1 MVMFHK
7 RSAWSL
13 ATPHATSV
21 LGLCALMAWAD
32 PASAK
37 TAQDDQI
44 ATLQHQV
51 AAQQAM
57 LDEERQLL
65 ISQQHEIDEL
75 RNERSADASLADLR
89 GAGPVGPSPSLAVP
103 SSSSPSN
110 ETPPVGEAPPKEET
124 VAKAR
129 VAAVPEGQGVLTPA
143 GHFVFDPQVEYLN
156 STDNRLVFRGF
167 ELIPGIQVGAI
178 EASTVESN
186 TAVATAALRYG
197 ITDRIE
203 AEVRVPYL
211 YRHDHLQVV
220 QRRDQ
225 GIVRT
230 LDQDGNG
237 IGDVEVALRYQLNNP
252 SGQHPIWVA
261 ELRAKSDTGKGPF
274 DINYDE
280 YGVAEGLA
288 TGSGFW
294 GVQPGISFLLPS
306 DPVVLYGGA
315 SYLWQIPRDV
325 NKTVG
330 ATTIGH
336 VHPGGAI
343 NASVGFGFAL
353 NPRFSFSLGYKHS
366 YLFPTITEIGGTNQ
380 RSDHLQVGALTF
392 GMAYRLTEHHTL
404 NLGFAFGVTQ
414 DAPRLD
420 FTIRMPLQF

>member
-1 MVMFHK
+1 MVMSCK
-7 RSAWSL
+7 RSVPARVRPVAFPL
-13 ATPHATSV
+13 
-21 LGLCALMAWAD
+21 LGLCIS
-32 PASAK
+32 ASPLSAAFA
-37 TAQDDQI
+37 TTNHDDEIASLQRQI
-44 ATLQHQV
+44 
-51 AAQQAM
+51 AAQQSM

-65 ISQQHEIDEL
+65 TSQQHEIDEL
-75 RNERSADASLADLR
+75 KAKLSGDAGLADLR
-89 GAGPVGPSPSLAVP
+89 GAGPASAPPPSVEA
-103 SSSSPSN
+103 
-110 ETPPVGEAPPKEET
+110 VGEAPPREES

-129 VAAVPEGQGVLTPA
+129 VAAVPEAQGVLTPA
-143 GHFVFDPQVEYLN
+143 GHFVFDPQIEYLN
-156 STDNRLVFRGF
+156 SADNRLVFRGF
-167 ELIPGIQVGAI
+167 ELIPGIQIGSI

-186 TAVATAALRYG
+186 TVVATAALRYG
-197 ITDRIE
+197 ITNRLE
-203 AEVRVPYL
+203 AEVRVPFL
-211 YRHDHLQVV
+211 YRHDHQEVV
-220 QRRDQ
+220 QQREQ

-230 LDQDGNG
+230 LNQDGRG
-237 IGDVEVALRYQLNNP
+237 IGDAEFALRYQLNNP

-261 ELRAKSDTGKGPF
+261 ELRAKSDTGKSPF
-274 DINYDE
+274 GINYDE

-330 ATTIGH
+330 TATIGH

-366 YLFPTITEIGGTNQ
+366 YLFPTITEISDTKQ

-404 NLGFAFGVTQ
+404 NLGFAFGVTK

>member
-1 MVMFHK
+1 MPCMSGRVRPGVVSF
-7 RSAWSL
+7 
-13 ATPHATSV
+13 
-21 LGLCALMAWAD
+21 LGLCVSASPFGAALAA
-32 PASAK
+32 
-37 TAQDDQI
+37 TTNDDQI
-44 ATLQHQV
+44 AALQHQI

-57 LDEERQLL
+57 LDQERQLL
-65 ISQQHEIDEL
+65 TAQQHEIDEL
-75 RNERSADASLADLR
+75 RAKLSPDTGLADLR
-89 GAGPVGPSPSLAVP
+89 GAGPAPASPPSV
-103 SSSSPSN
+103 
-110 ETPPVGEAPPKEET
+110 EPVGEAPPKEES
-124 VAKAR
+124 VAKAQV
-129 VAAVPEGQGVLTPA
+129 VAAVPEAQGVLTPA

-156 STDNRLVFRGF
+156 SADNRLVFRGF
-167 ELIPGIQVGAI
+167 ELIPGIQIGAI

-186 TAVATAALRYG
+186 TVVATAALRYG
-197 ITDRIE
+197 ITSRLE

-211 YRHDHLQVV
+211 YRHDHQEVV
-220 QRRDQ
+220 QQRDQ

-230 LDQDGNG
+230 LNQQGNG
-237 IGDVEVALRYQLNNP
+237 IGDAEFALRYQLNNP
-252 SGQHPIWVA
+252 SGQRPIWVA
-261 ELRAKSDTGKGPF
+261 EIRAKSDSGKGPF
-274 DINYDE
+274 DIPYDE

-315 SYLWQIPRDV
+315 SYLWQIPRDI

-330 ATTIGH
+330 TTTVGH

-366 YLFPTITEIGGTNQ
+366 YLFPTITEIGGSNQ
-380 RSDHLQVGALTF
+380 RSDHLQVGAFTF

-404 NLGFAFGVTQ
+404 NFGFAFGVTK